1 MPQPHM
7 SAPCTSTMHQH
18 HAPCTSASIMAN
30 DTHQATYFIRKGDY
44 ETSLKFISQAV
55 TLCRSQP
62 CHSKTSKHFLI
73 YTTFL

>member
-1 MPQPHM
+1 
-7 SAPCTSTMHQH
+7 
-18 HAPCTSASIMAN
+18 MAN